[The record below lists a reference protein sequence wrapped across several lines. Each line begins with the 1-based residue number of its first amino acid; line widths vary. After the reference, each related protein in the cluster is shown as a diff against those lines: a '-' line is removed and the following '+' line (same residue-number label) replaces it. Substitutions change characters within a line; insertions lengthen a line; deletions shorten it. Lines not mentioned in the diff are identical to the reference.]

1 MLYTFTRLQE
11 QATSAMDFHF
21 MKCSTLKGTRL
32 ILNEIFQQD
41 TLTMD
46 ETSLVN
52 YHIAGKCRDVY
63 SLRFSLFG
71 QICKIFH
78 VLKCSSLKGTK
89 LNLNKIYLQNLCV
102 FNGIT
107 KFSSMKFSPN
117 STHRWCQPGC

>member
-32 ILNEIFQQD
+32 ILNEIFKQD

-52 YHIAGKCRDVY
+52 YHIAGKHRDVY

-71 QICKIFH
+71 QIC
-78 VLKCSSLKGTK
+78 
-89 LNLNKIYLQNLCV
+89 KIYLQNLCV

-117 STHRWCQPGC
+117 TVPIVGVNQDVSMYLFYSKLNFH